1 MIETAKDITDHFI
14 QRAKN
19 LQEYIVET
27 DVPENFRFNGV
38 IPFDLEIKENVLY
51 AKVWAVEFDE
61 AAKKL
66 DEWLETCK

>member
-1 MIETAKDITDHFI
+1 METAKDITDHFI

-38 IPFDLEIKENVLY
+38 IPFDIEIKENVLY